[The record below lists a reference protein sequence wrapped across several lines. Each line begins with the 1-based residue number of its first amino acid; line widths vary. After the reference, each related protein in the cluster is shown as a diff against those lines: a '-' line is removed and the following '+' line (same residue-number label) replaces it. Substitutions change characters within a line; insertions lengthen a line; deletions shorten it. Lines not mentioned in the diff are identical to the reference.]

1 MGAIIKKPIMGGE
14 IEFLLDDI
22 EQSIGENIIKKTY
35 KEALRLQKIF
45 NFFDADSELSIL
57 NRERKI
63 KASKELLEVILIAL
77 KYCEI
82 TKGQYDIS
90 LGKNILERK
99 KGAELS
105 KSKCSYK
112 NIEIKKDIIQLTHQD
127 ALIDLGSIAKGY
139 IVDKLAHFLKK
150 QNVKSALIDSR
161 GDIAIFGDKE
171 KIFGIQHPRERNK
184 ILLKFKVKN
193 CGIATSGD
201 YNQFYGGFDKSHL
214 INQKD
219 LISVTVIAPTLM
231 GADVMASAVFL
242 LNKEEREI
250 LIRDNPEIKIYA
262 VDKDL
267 IGYDY
272 NGFSEIIMRI

>member
-1 MGAIIKKPIMGGE
+1 MGGE
-14 IEFLLDDI
+14 IEFILDDI
-22 EQSIGENIIKKTY
+22 WQSAGEDIIKDTY

-45 NFFDADSELSIL
+45 NFFDVDSELSAL
-57 NRERKI
+57 NKKRKI
-63 KASKELLEVILIAL
+63 KASKELLEVVLTAL

-105 KSKCSYK
+105 KSECSYE
-112 NIEIKKDIIQLTHQD
+112 NIEIKEDIIQLTHRD
-127 ALIDLGSIAKGY
+127 VLIDLGSIAKGY
-139 IVDKLAHFLKK
+139 IVDKLAYLLKK

-171 KIFGIQHPRERNK
+171 KILGIQHPRERNK
-184 ILLKFKVKN
+184 ILLKFKAKN

-201 YNQFYGGFDKSHL
+201 YNQFYGSFDKSHL

-219 LISVTVIAPTLM
+219 LISVTVVAPTLTE
-231 GADVMASAVFL
+231 ADVIASAVFL

-250 LIRDNPEIKIYA
+250 FIRDNPKIKIYA

-267 IGYDY
+267 RGYDY
-272 NGFSEIIMRI
+272 NGFSELMLE